1 MANSLYEL
9 GKHLYTFLNNSV
21 FDRKTQNNRK
31 QENKQFEKARN
42 RHTSSVCFKGSQ
54 YISNFFRIC
63 EMSKN
68 KTKIHY
74 QYITMNHL

>member
-9 GKHLYTFLNNSV
+9 GKNLYTFLNNSV

-54 YISNFFRIC
+54 YISIFFEYVKC
-63 EMSKN
+63 Q
-68 KTKIHY
+68 KIK
-74 QYITMNHL
+74 QR